1 MKQSHHHFFS
11 KKQRLHFF
19 LGKKTKQKSQEP
31 KYTASPLSKKLNS
44 PFIRI
49 YFLVHAFTPPPFA
62 SVYRPKKSL
71 QFI

>member
-31 KYTASPLSKKLNS
+31 KYTASPLSIFLILLLSELKIWFTAFS
-44 PFIRI
+44 HARI
-49 YFLVHAFTPPPFA
+49 LARA
-62 SVYRPKKSL
+62 SA
-71 QFI
+71 Q